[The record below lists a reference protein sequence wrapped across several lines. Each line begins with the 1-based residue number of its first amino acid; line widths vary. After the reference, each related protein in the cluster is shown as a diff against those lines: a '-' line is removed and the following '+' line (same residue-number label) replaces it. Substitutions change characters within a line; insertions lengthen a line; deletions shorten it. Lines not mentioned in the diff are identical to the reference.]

1 MLKTLIAVADHKT
14 FSAAAE
20 AVFVTHAAVSQQM
33 RTLEETW
40 QVSIFDRTTRTP
52 EFTPLGRALLAQAR
66 EVVRAYDNIVPSV
79 LGDGGLKGEFSL
91 GAVPTS
97 LATIVPFSAAL
108 LKGSCP
114 DLHLR
119 LYPGLTNQLIPQV
132 ERGILEA
139 ALISR
144 PAVLAPGLVWRALI
158 QEELVLVTSHN
169 VQSDDPAEVLRSHPF
184 IRFSREAVV
193 GTLIEKFLHD
203 NKIAVTD
210 TMELATL
217 EAIYGMVVADLG
229 VSIIPEPCVKLTN
242 EPPLRRISLSGLG
255 APARELGL
263 IYRKD
268 MTKVRVIE
276 ELAASIAKALSIGT
290 FSYEAIRECPELCVS
305 GPNHA
310 ASDIQ
315 AAKRSPN
322 IMAN

>member
-1 MLKTLIAVADHKT
+1 MSIRMLKTLIAVADHKT

-40 QVSIFDRTTRTP
+40 QVNIFDRTTRTP

-79 LGDGGLKGEFSL
+79 LGDGGVKGEFSF

-97 LATIVPFSAAL
+97 LTAIVPFSAAL
-108 LKGSCP
+108 LKANCP
-114 DLHLR
+114 ELHLR

-132 ERGILEA
+132 ERGVLEA

-144 PAVLAPGLVWRALI
+144 PAVLAPGLVWRPLTH
-158 QEELVLVTSHN
+158 EELVLVTSYN
-169 VQSDDPAEVLRSHPF
+169 VQSDDAAEVLRQHPF

-203 NKIAVTD
+203 SNIAVTD

-217 EAIYGMVVADLG
+217 GAIYGMVVADLG
-229 VSIIPEPCVKLTN
+229 VSIIPEPCVKLAN

-255 APARELGL
+255 APTRELGL
-263 IYRKD
+263 IHRKD
-268 MTKVRVIE
+268 VTKVRVIDE
-276 ELAASIAKALSIGT
+276 VAASIAEALRIGT
-290 FSYEAIRECPELCVS
+290 FSSEAIR
-305 GPNHA
+305 HA
-310 ASDIQ
+310 TQPHAEP
-315 AAKRSPN
+315 A
-322 IMAN
+322 